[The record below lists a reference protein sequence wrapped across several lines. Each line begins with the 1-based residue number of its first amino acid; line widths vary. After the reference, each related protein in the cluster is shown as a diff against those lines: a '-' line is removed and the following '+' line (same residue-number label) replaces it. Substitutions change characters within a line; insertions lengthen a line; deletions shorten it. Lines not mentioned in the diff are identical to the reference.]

1 MLESVV
7 GVRVAV
13 TLQKGKGADTVIVA
27 AVAALLLAV
36 VVNGAVMSV
45 ADVTLPSS
53 SGTPVRL
60 LHAVA
65 AIGLRAVSP
74 IAVDRAEQK
83 KTGIANIRNCF
94 MISSRCAVS
103 AGVSRQRRRSL

>member
-1 MLESVV
+1 MLESAV
-7 GVRVAV
+7 GVSVVV

-45 ADVTLPSS
+45 ADVTAPSIN
-53 SGTPVRL
+53 GTPVRR

-65 AIGLRAVSP
+65 ARELCPVSST
-74 IAVDRAEQK
+74 AVDRAEEK
-83 KTGIANIRNCF
+83 RSGMANTFNSL
-94 MISSRCAVS
+94 MISSV
-103 AGVSRQRRRSL
+103 QPT